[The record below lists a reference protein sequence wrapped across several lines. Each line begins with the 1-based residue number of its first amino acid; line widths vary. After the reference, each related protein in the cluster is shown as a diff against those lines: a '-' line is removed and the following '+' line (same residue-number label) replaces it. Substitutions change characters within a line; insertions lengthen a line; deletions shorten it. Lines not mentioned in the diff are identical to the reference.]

1 VKQQLVGV
9 SLFALVVANPA
20 LAQEQSSAPGTA
32 ATPGSTEPAVTQPA
46 DPSAQAPTPMAQSK
60 TSAKRATP
68 GSAAQAH
75 ADQDQAIVVTGI
87 RRKAE
92 DILGGVSVLDEA
104 ELNRSIQPSIGETLA
119 KLPGVSSTSF
129 GPKASAPV
137 LRGLQGDRIRVLTD
151 GIGTLDMSSLGPDH
165 EVTIN
170 PITAQRI
177 EVLRGPAG
185 LLFGSGAIGGVVN
198 VIDARIP
205 RTVPKNVVGIDAIAL
220 YGTAANER
228 NVNGSLNVPIGGH
241 FVLHADGNYTKT
253 GNLDIGGHVLSKELR
268 EEALASGDPDIEALA
283 DLKGTLPHS
292 RTRTTEG
299 ALGVA
304 YVDGDLNVGVSVT
317 RHTAR
322 YQIPIRYCF
331 EAGCEFEQPTLTPHQ
346 TRYDA
351 RAEIP
356 IGGFF
361 RQIRARGGYSK
372 YWHNELE
379 ADGSIGSHFSSSGGE
394 GRLDLVQTEH
404 GGWGGTSGAQYL
416 NRSEKIVGEEVFLP
430 PSRQKQI
437 GFYTLQTY
445 VSGPF
450 RFEGG
455 ARVELS
461 HLTATANAQTAT
473 LDESDHFTAL
483 SGSLG
488 GQYEFSTGWRAG
500 LSLAHSERAPFVNE
514 LFANGPHGGDETFE
528 VGDPN
533 LKKEKS
539 NSIEFS
545 LHHTSGPVHL
555 TGNLYYSRFSNFIFQ
570 NFTGETDEESGLPIF
585 QFFNGK
591 ATYYGFELQGDAKLG
606 QFAGI
611 DWGAEFQGD
620 AVHATVKNFGPAPLI
635 PPFRLLGGLTGSRG
649 QFDGRIEVERAFA
662 HNRTASNETDT
673 PGYTMVNA
681 SLDYHPFEANPQLT
695 LSLVGNNLF
704 DVDARRSTSILKDF
718 APLGG
723 RDIRLSARLNF

>member
-1 VKQQLVGV
+1 MHQIL
-9 SLFALVVANPA
+9 L
-20 LAQEQSSAPGTA
+20 LATTA
-32 ATPGSTEPAVTQPA
+32 AIVVPVAPAVAQTTVTDTSTTSGGTDAAAKDATERPTPGNAS
-46 DPSAQAPTPMAQSK
+46 
-60 TSAKRATP
+60 
-68 GSAAQAH
+68 QAH
-75 ADQDQAIVVTGI
+75 PDPDQAIVVTGV
-87 RRKAE
+87 RRRAE
-92 DILGGVSVLDEA
+92 DVLGGVSVLDEA
-104 ELNRSIQPSIGETLA
+104 ELNRTVQPSIGETLA

-177 EVLRGPAG
+177 EVLRGPAS

-205 RTVPKNVVGIDAIAL
+205 RSVPTGPVGFDGFAL

-228 NVNGSLNVPIGGH
+228 AVNGSLNVPVGGH

-253 GNLDIGGHVLSKELR
+253 DNLDIGGHVLSKDLR
-268 EEALASGDPDIEALA
+268 AEALASGDPDIEALA

-304 YVDGDLNVGVSVT
+304 YIDGDLNVGVSVT

-331 EAGCEFEQPTLTPHQ
+331 EPGCEFEQPTLTPHQ

-361 RQIRARGGYSK
+361 SQIRARGGYSK

-379 ADGSIGSHFSSSGGE
+379 ADGAIGSHFSSSGGE
-394 GRLDLVQTEH
+394 GRLDLVQTER
-404 GGWGGTSGAQYL
+404 GGWGGTSGVQYL
-416 NRSEKIVGEEVFLP
+416 NRNEQIVGSEVFLP
-430 PSRQKQI
+430 PSRQKQT

-445 VSGPF
+445 VTGPF

-455 ARVELS
+455 ARVEFS
-461 HLTATANAQTAT
+461 HLTAKANAQTANP
-473 LDESDHFTAL
+473 DESRHFTAL
-483 SGSLG
+483 SGSIG
-488 GQYEFSTGWRAG
+488 GQYELSPGWRAG
-500 LSLAHSERAPFVNE
+500 LSVAHSERAPFVNE

-528 VGDPN
+528 VGDPT
-533 LKKEKS
+533 LKMESS
-539 NSIEFS
+539 NSVEFS
-545 LHHTSGPVHL
+545 LHHTSGPVHV
-555 TGNLYYSRFSNFIFQ
+555 TGNLYYSRFANFIFQ
-570 NFTGETDEESGLPIF
+570 NFTGVTDEESGLPVF

-591 ATYYGFELQGDAKLG
+591 ANYYGFELQGDAKLG
-606 QFAGI
+606 QALGI
-611 DWGAEFQGD
+611 DWGTEFQGD
-620 AVHATVKNFGPAPLI
+620 YVHAIVKNFGPAPLI
-635 PPFRLLGGLTGSRG
+635 PPLRLSGALTGSRG
-649 QFDGRIEVERAFA
+649 QVDGRIEVERAFA
-662 HNRTASNETDT
+662 HNRTAPNETDT

-681 SLDYHPFEANPQLT
+681 SLDYHPFAANPQLT

-718 APLGG
+718 APLAG
-723 RDIRLSARLNF
+723 RDIRMSARLNF

>member
-1 VKQQLVGV
+1 MNRIVL
-9 SLFALVVANPA
+9 
-20 LAQEQSSAPGTA
+20 LATA
-32 ATPGSTEPAVTQPA
+32 AAIVVPVTPAIAQATVTDTSTTSGGIDASTDGTEP
-46 DPSAQAPTPMAQSK
+46 
-60 TSAKRATP
+60 TP
-68 GSAAQAH
+68 GSAKQAH
-75 ADQDQAIVVTGI
+75 PDPDQAIVVTGV
-87 RRKAE
+87 RRRAE
-92 DILGGVSVLDEA
+92 DVLGGVSVLDEA
-104 ELNRSIQPSIGETLA
+104 ELNRTVQPSIGETLA

-137 LRGLQGDRIRVLTD
+137 LRGLQGDRVRVLTD

-177 EVLRGPAG
+177 EVLRGPAS

-205 RTVPKNVVGIDAIAL
+205 RSVPTGPVGFDGFAL

-228 NVNGSLNVPIGGH
+228 AVNGSLNVPIGGH
-241 FVLHADGNYTKT
+241 FILHADGNYTKT
-253 GNLDIGGHVLSKELR
+253 GNLDIGGHVLSKDLR

-304 YVDGDLNVGVSVT
+304 YVDGNLNIGVSVT

-331 EAGCEFEQPTLTPHQ
+331 EPGCEFEQPTLTPHQ

-361 RQIRARGGYSK
+361 SQIRARGGYSK

-379 ADGSIGSHFSSSGGE
+379 ADGAIGSHFSSSGGE
-394 GRLDLVQTEH
+394 GRLDLVQSEKS
-404 GGWGGTSGAQYL
+404 GWGGTSGVQYL
-416 NRSEKIVGEEVFLP
+416 DRNEKIVGAEVFLP
-430 PSRQKQI
+430 PSRQKQT

-445 VSGPF
+445 VAGPF

-455 ARVELS
+455 ARVEFS
-461 HLTATANAQTAT
+461 HLTAKANAQTAT
-473 LDESDHFTAL
+473 PDESDHFTSL

-488 GQYEFSTGWRAG
+488 GQYEISPGWRAG
-500 LSLAHSERAPFVNE
+500 LSVAHSERAPFVNE

-539 NSIEFS
+539 NSVEFS

-555 TGNLYYSRFSNFIFQ
+555 TANLFYSRFSNFIFQ
-570 NFTGETDEESGLPIF
+570 NFTGETDEESGLPVF

-591 ATYYGFELQGDAKLG
+591 ANYYGFELQGDAKLG
-606 QFAGI
+606 QALGI

-635 PPFRLLGGLTGSRG
+635 PPLRLLGSLTGSRG
-649 QFDGRIEVERAFA
+649 QVDGRIEVERAFA
-662 HNRTASNETDT
+662 HNRTAPNETDT

-681 SLDYHPFEANPQLT
+681 ALDYHPFAANPQLT

-704 DVDARRSTSILKDF
+704 DVDARRSTSILKDY
-718 APLGG
+718 APLAG
-723 RDIRLSARLNF
+723 RDIRISARVNF